1 MRRDA
6 VSGVFW
12 LVVAAIA
19 IVHGVSLKLGT
30 LHQPGPGF
38 FPFWGG
44 VVLALLAGTLA
55 VTAQRVRVAAALA
68 GVEWPKLLVVL
79 AATLGYVVLLEAVGF
94 GTVTFLF
101 LVLLFRLERK
111 TWRFSAAAGLAG
123 AVASH
128 ALFQLWLKTQL
139 PVGPLGF

>member
-12 LVVAAIA
+12 LVVAAFASI
-19 IVHGVSLKLGT
+19 HGVSLKLGT

-44 VVLALLAGTLA
+44 LVLALLAGILV
-55 VTAQRVRVAAALA
+55 VTSERARIATALA
-68 GVEWPKLLVVL
+68 GIEWPKLLVVL
-79 AATLGYVVLLEAVGF
+79 AATLGYVVLLEPVGF

-101 LVLLFRLERK
+101 LLLLFRLERK

-123 AVASH
+123 AAAAH

>member
-1 MRRDA
+1 MRRDV

-12 LVVAAIA
+12 LVVAAFAIA
-19 IVHGVSLKLGT
+19 QGVSLKLGT

-44 VVLALLAGTLA
+44 VVLALLSGILV
-55 VTAQRVRVAAALA
+55 VTSPGANIRTALA

-79 AATLGYVVLLEAVGF
+79 AGTFGYVILLEPVGF

-111 TWRFSAAAGLAG
+111 TWRFSATVALAG
-123 AVASH
+123 ALASH

>member
-1 MRRDA
+1 MRRDV

-12 LVVAAIA
+12 LVVAAFA
-19 IVHGVSLKLGT
+19 IGHGVSLKLGT
-30 LHQPGPGF
+30 LHQPGAGF

-44 VVLALLAGTLA
+44 VVLALLSIILA
-55 VTAQRVRVAAALA
+55 VTSERARIAPALA
-68 GVEWPKLLVVL
+68 GVEWPKLFVVL
-79 AATLGYVVLLEAVGF
+79 AGTLGYVVLLEPVGF
-94 GTVTFLF
+94 GSVTFLF